1 MALKDIV
8 GLLPRII
15 TGKTTTKT
23 ELVEHIK
30 DRTGLHKS
38 DVVGMLAELEDTL
51 LFFLKMGRP
60 VKLEG
65 IGTFRPSVKLDGT
78 IRISLRLARPLS
90 EKMNMA
96 GEFTGEMIN
105 KENIGKSMAELEAI
119 AAGS

>member
-1 MALKDIV
+1 MALKDV
-8 GLLPRII
+8 LHLLPKII

-60 VKLEG
+60 VRFEG

-78 IRISLRLARPLS
+78 IRINFRLDKHLS
-90 EKMNMA
+90 EKINLA
-96 GEFTGEMIN
+96 GEFTGEMVN
-105 KENIGKSMAELEAI
+105 KENIGKTMAELEAL
-119 AAGS
+119 AGGT